1 MVTSLLAAALVAS
14 HALANPIIN
23 GTVTDDIE
31 AVGALGFTSGG
42 YIYGPFC
49 SGTLIHPQWVVTA
62 AHCIEALHDYE
73 QHLGSGSGVFMVGGD
88 IAGGD
93 VDTYANAVDAF
104 SHPSYSPSRM
114 EYDIGLMQLAGGGIN
129 TIDIMPVN
137 KDIVGNSWVDQELR
151 YVGYGVIDRYGGYEG
166 SGTKR
171 YADIPVWQY
180 DRTYIYGYD
189 PEDGQ
194 NVCSGDSGG
203 AALEM
208 VGEDQYE
215 IAAVNSTVFAPHG
228 GESCRDGAT
237 AGVRIDYYM
246 DWIED
251 YVTVVTAAEYYTDEP
266 DEPDDSDDPDDPED
280 TAWTDMP
287 KLPND
292 GAVDGWSGGCS
303 AAPGSRGLGL
313 LALITGMLAL
323 VGRRPRG

>member
-14 HALANPIIN
+14 QALANPIIN
-23 GTVTDDIE
+23 GTETNDID
-31 AVGALGFTSGG
+31 AVGALSFRSGNDF
-42 YIYGPFC
+42 YGPFC
-49 SGTLIHPQWVVTA
+49 SGTLIHPEWVVTA
-62 AHCIEALHDYE
+62 AHCIEAFRDYE
-73 QHLGSGSGVFMVGGD
+73 QHLGSGNGVFMVGGD
-88 IAGGD
+88 IAGGQ
-93 VDTYANAVDAF
+93 VDDFAEAVDAF
-104 SHPSYSPSRM
+104 SHPSYSPSNM
-114 EYDIGLMQLAGGGIN
+114 EYDIGLMQLDGDGIDS
-129 TIDIMPVN
+129 IDIMPVN
-137 KDIVGNSWVDQELR
+137 KDIVGNTWVDKELR
-151 YVGYGVIDRYGGYEG
+151 YVGYGVTDRYGGNQG

-189 PEDGQ
+189 PDDQQ

-215 IAAVNSTVFAPHG
+215 IAAVNSTVFAPYG

-251 YVTVVTAAEYYTDEP
+251 YVTVVTAAEYYAE
-266 DEPDDSDDPDDPED
+266 DPDDPDD

>member
-1 MVTSLLAAALVAS
+1 MASSFLTAALLLTQV
-14 HALANPIIN
+14 HAAPIIN
-23 GTVTDDIE
+23 GTVTDEIE
-31 AVGALGFTSGG
+31 AVGALGVTSGG

-49 SGTLIHPQWVVTA
+49 SGTLINPKWVLTA
-62 AHCIEALHDYE
+62 AHCVEAFAEYE
-73 QHLGSGSGVFMVGGD
+73 RHLGSGAQGVFMVGGD

-93 VDTYANAVDAF
+93 VTTYASVISAI

-114 EYDIGLMQLAGGGIN
+114 EYDIGLLELGGYGI
-129 TIDIMPVN
+129 TSIEIMPVN
-137 KDIVGNSWVDQELR
+137 KDIVGNSWIDQELR
-151 YVGYGVIDRYGGYEG
+151 YVGYGVTDRYGGYQG

-180 DRTYIYGYD
+180 DRTYVYGYD
-189 PEDGQ
+189 PDDGQ

-215 IAAVNSTVFAPHG
+215 IAAVNSTVFAPYG

-237 AGVRIDYYM
+237 AGIRVDYYM

-251 YVTVVTAAEYYTDEP
+251 YVTVVTAAEYYTDDP
-266 DEPDDSDDPDDPED
+266 DDPDDPDD

-287 KLPND
+287 KLPTD
-292 GAVDGWSGGCS
+292 DAVDGWKGGCS
-303 AAPGSRGLGL
+303 TSPVRGGLGL

-323 VGRRPRG
+323 VARRPRG